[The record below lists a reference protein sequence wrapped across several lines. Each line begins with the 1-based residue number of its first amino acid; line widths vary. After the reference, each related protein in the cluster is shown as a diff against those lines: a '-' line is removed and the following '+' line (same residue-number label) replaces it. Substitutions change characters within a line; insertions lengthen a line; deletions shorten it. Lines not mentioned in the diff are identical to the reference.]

1 MRSGIL
7 IALPVVLLAAPAL
20 AHGPFDGR
28 WGLDVEACS
37 LDPGTSHLVPTE
49 IHGQEVQY
57 YESRCTIDDLVPI
70 GGEGSSAWRV
80 KLTCSGEGET
90 WQSDSL
96 FAIDYGNQQQRPQW
110 IDIDMETGSVV
121 VRQYCD
127 WPQN

>member
-1 MRSGIL
+1 MRMT
-7 IALPVVLLAAPAL
+7 PLAGLSLVAAAVPAA

-28 WGLDVEACS
+28 WGFDAEACA
-37 LDPGTSHLVPTE
+37 LEPGTSDLVPTE
-49 IHGQEVQY
+49 VHGNEIQY
-57 YESRCTIDDLVPI
+57 YESRCTIDDLAPI
-70 GGEGSSAWRV
+70 GGEGSTAWRV

-90 WQSDSL
+90 WHGDSL
-96 FAIDYGNQQQRPQW
+96 FAIDHGTSERRPQW